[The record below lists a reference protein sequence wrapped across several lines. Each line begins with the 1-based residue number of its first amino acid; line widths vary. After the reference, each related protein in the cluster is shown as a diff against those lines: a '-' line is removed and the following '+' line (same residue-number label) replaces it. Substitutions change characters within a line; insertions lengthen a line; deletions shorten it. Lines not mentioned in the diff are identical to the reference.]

1 MICLNLSFR
10 WSMHTIYTVHV
21 KWPSGQQSIH
31 VLSPLIV
38 ISCSE
43 IQNLLFYLIAFLF
56 FFLYCDIQTN
66 DRHHGIMSKTDQYNN
81 LFRHILVLIC
91 YYSTSL
97 VSRCVYNKSLWKQ
110 KHTNLCWLAFS
121 NKTIYSLSEG
131 TSFCKRNKIVKF
143 HFTNLSN
150 LLYLSRLTV
159 HVHSN

>member
-1 MICLNLSFR
+1 MICLNLSLR
-10 WSMHTIYTVHV
+10 WSMHTAYTVHV
-21 KWPSGQQSIH
+21 KRPSGQQSIH

-43 IQNLLFYLIAFLF
+43 MLI
-56 FFLYCDIQTN
+56 YCDIQTN
-66 DRHHGIMSKTDQYNN
+66 DRHYGIMSKTDQYNN
-81 LFRHILVLIC
+81 LFQHIWVLIY

-97 VSRCVYNKSLWKQ
+97 VSRCVYNVQHNTYEKK

-150 LLYLSRLTV
+150 LLYLSRFTV